1 MANYVSRMRTSY
13 FDVNDASQFKEA
25 IEPFVK
31 ANHLEIIE
39 NEGKFGLMG
48 EEFTSL
54 PSPHILLD
62 ENGDQVDQ
70 DDEMVNVLEL
80 LQTFLPED
88 EVVIATL
95 IGYEKMRYLV
105 AASFI
110 VTRSKLLEVHSDL
123 AVKELAIQEG
133 ILTKEQANSLNAQY

>member
-39 NEGKFGLMG
+39 NDGKFGLMG

-54 PSPHILLD
+54 PSPHNLLD

-88 EVVIATL
+88 EVVLATL
-95 IGYEKMRYLV
+95 VGYEKMRYLV
-105 AASFI
+105 ASSFI

-123 AVKELAIQEG
+123 AVKELAVQEG
-133 ILTKEQANSLNAQY
+133 ILTEEQAMALRAEY